1 MEANMNLS
9 FSQILE
15 LLKNLPGEQKIKISR
30 ELEKETI
37 GSKLT
42 ELLTASPISL
52 WRDTLEND
60 FEASIFP
67 KYSEIAQIKKEM
79 YEAGAIYASMTDSG
93 STVFGVFANAI
104 KHPAWKLFK
113 L

>member
-15 LLKNLPGEQKIKISR
+15 LVRNLPGEQKIKISR

-42 ELLTASPISL
+42 ELLTAFRTDKLSMNEI
-52 WRDTLEND
+52 T
-60 FEASIFP
+60 
-67 KYSEIAQIKKEM
+67 SEVEQVRQDLYDKRK
-79 YEAGAIYASMTDSG
+79 
-93 STVFGVFANAI
+93 AN
-104 KHPAWKLFK
+104 
-113 L
+113 

>member
-15 LLKNLPGEQKIKISR
+15 LVKNLPGEQKIKISR

-42 ELLTASPISL
+42 ELLTAFRTDKLSMDEI
-52 WRDTLEND
+52 T
-60 FEASIFP
+60 
-67 KYSEIAQIKKEM
+67 SEVEKVRQDLYDKRK
-79 YEAGAIYASMTDSG
+79 
-93 STVFGVFANAI
+93 AN
-104 KHPAWKLFK
+104 
-113 L
+113 

>member
-15 LLKNLPGEQKIKISR
+15 LVKKLPGEQKIKISQ

-42 ELLTASPISL
+42 ELLTAFRTDKL
-52 WRDTLEND
+52 
-60 FEASIFP
+60 SIDEIT
-67 KYSEIAQIKKEM
+67 SEVEQVRQNLYDKRK
-79 YEAGAIYASMTDSG
+79 
-93 STVFGVFANAI
+93 AN
-104 KHPAWKLFK
+104 
-113 L
+113 

>member
-15 LLKNLPGEQKIKISR
+15 LVRNLPGEQKIKISQ

-42 ELLTASPISL
+42 ELLTAFQTDKLSMNEI
-52 WRDTLEND
+52 T
-60 FEASIFP
+60 
-67 KYSEIAQIKKEM
+67 SEVEQVRQDLYDKRT
-79 YEAGAIYASMTDSG
+79 S
-93 STVFGVFANAI
+93 N
-104 KHPAWKLFK
+104 
-113 L
+113 